1 MLHPAVLAELL
12 DAEIAA
18 AVEQFG
24 RPVSRDGHLIYAAI
38 RDATQLRLDA
48 GRYDAEPMAVD
59 VTTTD
64 GTPLPPTNWPGTLFH
79 SIHPVH
85 ERPFVCIRG
94 TFEYHTH
101 PSHLSDRWDLYRGQ
115 LQLTDLLG
123 HLYAK
128 AG

>member
-24 RPVSRDGHLIYAAI
+24 RPVTRDGHLIYAPV
-38 RDATQLRLDA
+38 RDDVELRLDA

-59 VTTTD
+59 VTTGD

-101 PSHLSDRWDLYRGQ
+101 PSHLGDRWDLYRGR

>member
-12 DAEIAA
+12 DAEVAA

-24 RPVSRDGHLIYAAI
+24 RPVTRIGHTITAPL
-38 RDATQLRLDA
+38 RSGTQLRFDA

-59 VTTTD
+59 VTDAD
-64 GTPLPPTNWPGTLFH
+64 GTPLPPTAWPGTLFH

-101 PSHLSDRWDLYRGQ
+101 PSHLADRWDLYRGR
-115 LQLTDLLG
+115 LQLADLLA
-123 HLYAK
+123 HLYDK